1 MEIYETQPERTDLP
15 LVVMPVI
22 IESMIEPFEKNFEL
36 LKDIARVRMYKD
48 FTLDEDTIV
57 ERCAE
62 ADAIMVIGFHCAD
75 SILDRLNAKCYAFGG
90 TGVASYI
97 DLDKAKE
104 RGIRV
109 CNVVHYGDHA
119 VAEHTIAL
127 LMELARQVGKLD
139 RQVKTGDWDGADG
152 YELYG
157 KKLGIIGLGG
167 IGQTVARIAGALGM
181 NVSAWN
187 SHVPEQVFADLNITP
202 VNDMNELIAGSDV
215 VSIHMPLLDSTKGI
229 VTAENL
235 EALKPGTMFINTAR
249 AEIIETGRIARQTPA
264 RRHSC
269 GARCVRTRAAH
280 CRRSALFDSRHHPHP
295 AHRVAHRWRLCGHHQ
310 TGGPIRCGILQGR
323 GFQRRR
329 VNNRKT
335 GMGKTCGRSA

>member
-1 MEIYETQPERTDLP
+1 MHSAAPAWP
-15 LVVMPVI
+15 
-22 IESMIEPFEKNFEL
+22 
-36 LKDIARVRMYKD
+36 
-48 FTLDEDTIV
+48 
-57 ERCAE
+57 
-62 ADAIMVIGFHCAD
+62 
-75 SILDRLNAKCYAFGG
+75 
-90 TGVASYI
+90 SYI

-139 RQVKTGDWDGADG
+139 RQVKTGNWDGADG

-215 VSIHMPLLDSTKGI
+215 VSIHMPLLDSTKGSS
-229 VTAENL
+229 L
-235 EALKPGTMFINTAR
+235 
-249 AEIIETGRIARQTPA
+249 
-264 RRHSC
+264 
-269 GARCVRTRAAH
+269 
-280 CRRSALFDSRHHPHP
+280 
-295 AHRVAHRWRLCGHHQ
+295 
-310 TGGPIRCGILQGR
+310 
-323 GFQRRR
+323 
-329 VNNRKT
+329 RKT
-335 GMGKTCGRSA
+335 SKL